1 MRTVIV
7 TGAAKGIG
15 KAIAKEFANKGY
27 NVVINYKTSEAA
39 AMELKEELASEG
51 KSVEIYKA
59 DVSKKE
65 EVKDLIDFTIN
76 RFGKIDV
83 LVNNAGISEIIPF
96 ADIDEENWD
105 KMIDNNLKSVYLT
118 TKEAIENM
126 LKYKDGHIINI
137 SSIWGITGASCEV
150 HYSTAKAGIIGFT
163 KALAQ
168 EMGPSNIKINAIAP
182 GIIDTDMNKELSK
195 EELIEIEKE
204 IPLGKMGKAEDV
216 AKAVAFLAESNYIT
230 GQIIRIDGGWK
241 V

>member
-27 NVVINYKTSEAA
+27 NVVINYNTSEAA
-39 AMELKEELASEG
+39 AMELREELTNQG
-51 KSVEIYKA
+51 KTVEIYKA

-65 EVKDLIDFTIN
+65 EVKGLIEFTIN

-96 ADIDEENWD
+96 ADIDEENWE

-182 GIIDTDMNKELSK
+182 GIIDTEMNKELSE

-216 AKAVAFLAESNYIT
+216 AKAVAFLVESNYIT

>member
-65 EVKDLIDFTIN
+65 EVKGLIDFTIN

-216 AKAVAFLAESNYIT
+216 AKAVAFLAESDYVT

>member
-65 EVKDLIDFTIN
+65 EVTGLIDFTIN